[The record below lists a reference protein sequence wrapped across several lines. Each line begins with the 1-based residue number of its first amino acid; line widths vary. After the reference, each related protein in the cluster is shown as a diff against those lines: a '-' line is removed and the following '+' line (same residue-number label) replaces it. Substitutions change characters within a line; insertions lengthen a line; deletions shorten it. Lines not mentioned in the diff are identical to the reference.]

1 LLRYGTCEAPC
12 KLHLL
17 LHADGSVEFDQA
29 KVSDLSRLQFL
40 LSQYKNQNPDC
51 AVQLIGDRDVKLKV
65 VERVFEVLKRVGY
78 PSEIGVVTGPLGA
91 KN

>member
-1 LLRYGTCEAPC
+1 
-12 KLHLL
+12 
-17 LHADGSVEFDQA
+17 
-29 KVSDLSRLQFL
+29 